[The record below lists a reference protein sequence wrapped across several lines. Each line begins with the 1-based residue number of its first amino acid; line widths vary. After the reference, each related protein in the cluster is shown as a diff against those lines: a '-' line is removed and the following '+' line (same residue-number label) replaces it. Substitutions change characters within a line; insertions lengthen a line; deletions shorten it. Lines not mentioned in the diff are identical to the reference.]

1 MPHYPPP
8 FPNTPLP
15 VLWCHPPSSHSPAKG
30 SRTPT
35 LGTEESLPLPPMT
48 GIPTE
53 FRKARM
59 GQSPGDSKVRF
70 LLGAEGGRLRTSKV
84 PGKRAA
90 SHARGA
96 GSMVGEGG
104 GQARSHLGAALWIAD

>member
-1 MPHYPPP
+1 
-8 FPNTPLP
+8 
-15 VLWCHPPSSHSPAKG
+15 
-30 SRTPT
+30 
-35 LGTEESLPLPPMT
+35 
-48 GIPTE
+48 
-53 FRKARM
+53 M

-96 GSMVGEGG
+96 GSMVGEWGG
-104 GQARSHLGAALWIAD
+104 GRLGATWVLLCGSQIRELVRLGQGQPG